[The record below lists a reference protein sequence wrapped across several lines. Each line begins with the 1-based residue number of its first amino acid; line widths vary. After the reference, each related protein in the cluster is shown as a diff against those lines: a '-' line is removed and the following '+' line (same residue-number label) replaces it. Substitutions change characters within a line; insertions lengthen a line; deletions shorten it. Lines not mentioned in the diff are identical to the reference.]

1 MALPYTVYTVYMLD
15 ESLRHHRSQYK
26 WETRVRRSPV
36 CHGVDEKNRRTNLN
50 LPLRNWKCILD
61 AYSREY
67 FLYSLKQVWS
77 GRRRIRTVM
86 YPSQINV
93 ERTGWKEARRAGL
106 ATATVRLFVDG
117 CNWKSTTTTAPP
129 FEFQKAKCPTDGA
142 KFKQFASS
150 SDSDY

>member
-1 MALPYTVYTVYMLD
+1 MDTSVKSPCTKSIRTNGPTIYRIYGIYVGRISASPPITVQM
-15 ESLRHHRSQYK
+15 RNPRSQK
-26 WETRVRRSPV
+26 SSLSWRRR
-36 CHGVDEKNRRTNLN
+36 KNRRTNLN

-93 ERTGWKEARRAGL
+93 VRTGWKEARRAGL
-106 ATATVRLFVDG
+106 ATATVRWLQLEVYHYN
-117 CNWKSTTTTAPP
+117 CAAVRIS
-129 FEFQKAKCPTDGA
+129 KCHM
-142 KFKQFASS
+142 
-150 SDSDY
+150 SDRRG